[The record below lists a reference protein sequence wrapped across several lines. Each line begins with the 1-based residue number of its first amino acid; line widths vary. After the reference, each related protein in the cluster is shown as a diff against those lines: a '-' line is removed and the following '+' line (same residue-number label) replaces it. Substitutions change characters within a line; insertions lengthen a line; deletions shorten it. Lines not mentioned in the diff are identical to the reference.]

1 MKLPGE
7 LFLNLM
13 TFSFPRLRN
22 AFKWSSVSYFLQKM
36 EDRKHF
42 TVEGKFMSMRKP
54 TAARKKR
61 TFGRAF
67 KRKSLR
73 STKWTFSFS
82 FLLAAV
88 DRLLPHEL
96 HFPCLFLDRSIVSVC
111 PLQELFL
118 SFRRTNSKLTML
130 RTVIKEKIENVSSRN
145 AIIASSWII
154 FSNNFF
160 KINFQSKWKKKRL
173 KSWSEIIKWKDYE
186 EAFIQRIDF

>member
-1 MKLPGE
+1 MG
-7 LFLNLM
+7 
-13 TFSFPRLRN
+13 
-22 AFKWSSVSYFLQKM
+22 
-36 EDRKHF
+36 
-42 TVEGKFMSMRKP
+42 
-54 TAARKKR
+54 
-61 TFGRAF
+61 
-67 KRKSLR
+67 RKSLR

-186 EAFIQRIDF
+186 EAFTGNLSFIMLASTSSFFFLFHYERKKEWCQHEWKKNHFIISCLSFSLF